1 MTCESMKHHNADNFD
16 TWIFLEAVLFSSY
29 KILSCLTLPCIGKL
43 FSIIYREGIWSNLRI
58 KLIAAQEIFRHKF
71 NADIQIDFPPR
82 LEWFTFRVHKA
93 KSDRSIRSIWLL
105 KACHCTLC
113 NWQMESPICMI
124 KSFAAFMRTVLQT
137 KK

>member
-1 MTCESMKHHNADNFD
+1 
-16 TWIFLEAVLFSSY
+16 
-29 KILSCLTLPCIGKL
+29 
-43 FSIIYREGIWSNLRI
+43 
-58 KLIAAQEIFRHKF
+58 
-71 NADIQIDFPPR
+71 
-82 LEWFTFRVHKA
+82 
-93 KSDRSIRSIWLL
+93 L